1 MERIID
7 SKLKDLETTINK
19 MCILANRVIS
29 IAIYES
35 LNYGDSYNEIKEI
48 SDLLMILAD
57 QVEDNAV
64 EIILKFQPVAS
75 DLRTVKTFMRIS
87 YDLARLGRYALDIAY
102 VNKHFDGI
110 RNCKEWIRNY
120 IENMS
125 TKVLKMIEL
134 TINSIKNKTLKD
146 IKEISELEKNIDKL
160 YLEFLEKIT
169 ENNDNKTIVSSVLIV
184 RYLERIADHMVY
196 AFEALIYMIT
206 GRRELIE

>member
-1 MERIID
+1 
-7 SKLKDLETTINK
+7 
-19 MCILANRVIS
+19 
-29 IAIYES
+29 
-35 LNYGDSYNEIKEI
+35 
-48 SDLLMILAD
+48 
-57 QVEDNAV
+57 
-64 EIILKFQPVAS
+64 
-75 DLRTVKTFMRIS
+75 
-87 YDLARLGRYALDIAY
+87 
-102 VNKHFDGI
+102 
-110 RNCKEWIRNY
+110 Y

-134 TINSIKNKTLKD
+134 TINSIKNKILKD
-146 IKEISELEKNIDKL
+146 IEEISELEKNIDKL

>member
-75 DLRTVKTFMRIS
+75 DLRIVKTFMRIS

-102 VNKHFDGI
+102 VNKHFDGV

-134 TINSIKNKTLKD
+134 TINSIKNKILKD
-146 IKEISELEKNIDKL
+146 IEEISELEKNIDKL
-160 YLEFLEKIT
+160 Y
-169 ENNDNKTIVSSVLIV
+169 
-184 RYLERIADHMVY
+184 
-196 AFEALIYMIT
+196 
-206 GRRELIE
+206 